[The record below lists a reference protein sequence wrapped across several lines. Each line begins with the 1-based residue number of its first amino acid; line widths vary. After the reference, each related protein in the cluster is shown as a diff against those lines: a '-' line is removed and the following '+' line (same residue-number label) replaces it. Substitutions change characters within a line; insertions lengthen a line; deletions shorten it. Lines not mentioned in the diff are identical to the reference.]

1 MTQELQE
8 KIQLYGINQVILCQ
22 TRVDITPTGTYK
34 TFSEPY
40 VDAAGNTVNNLAAWQ
55 HSRNQQR
62 NYDTLQQV
70 LNLRTQSMILTPVT
84 SKLEDGDRI
93 WEFVF
98 GITHEFY
105 LDTSVP
111 LGGLLS
117 DCHQV
122 PVCTGLDE
130 TQELDPGMFT
140 SHGTDPNIW
149 FSIISDKYI

>member
-1 MTQELQE
+1 MTHELQE

-22 TRVDITPTGTYK
+22 TQVDITPTGTYK
-34 TFSEPY
+34 TFIDPFT
-40 VDAAGNTVNNLAAWQ
+40 DDAGNTINDIVTWQ

-62 NYDTLQQV
+62 NFDTLQQV
-70 LNLRTQSMILTPVT
+70 LNLRTQCMLLTPVT
-84 SKLEDGDRI
+84 SKLTNKIKI
-93 WEFVF
+93 WEFTF

-122 PVCTGLDE
+122 PICTGLDE
-130 TQELDPGMFT
+130 TKEVNPGMFT
-140 SHGTDPNIW
+140 SQGSDPNIW